1 MLKTSSLEVMS
12 IGFLGF
18 SVFVELDSCPLLDL
32 LFSVICLSYTI
43 GANVSGLCVVAISK
57 NLKLT
62 TTLDRVITQ
71 NPCYVPLNLE
81 R

>member
-32 LFSVICLSYTI
+32 LFFVICLSYTI
-43 GANVSGLCVVAISK
+43 GANGLQIAEGGEIEA
-57 NLKLT
+57 
-62 TTLDRVITQ
+62 
-71 NPCYVPLNLE
+71 LNLI
-81 R
+81 